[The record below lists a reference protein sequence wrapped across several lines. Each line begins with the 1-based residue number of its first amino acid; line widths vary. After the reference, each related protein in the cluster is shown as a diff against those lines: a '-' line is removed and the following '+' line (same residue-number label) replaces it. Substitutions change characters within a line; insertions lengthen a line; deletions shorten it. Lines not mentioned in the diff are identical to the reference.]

1 MPKFDF
7 YSAWMDP
14 VFYLWAAAAAA
25 ALLTLVYSIR
35 RYLEIKNG
43 SVFEEETA
51 PEAPADPDLLPPLAE
66 QPELPEPAAPEVSVQ
81 ERHAAMET
89 GPGSSRAETFVRGIY
104 EGISGLDA
112 RLRVIESILAK
123 SRLKSDFTIKFL
135 EDMLVDID
143 SLDKPKLKGRI
154 EYLLSDLKK

>member
-1 MPKFDF
+1 MPKFNF

-25 ALLTLVYSIR
+25 ALFMLVYSIR
-35 RYLEIKNG
+35 RYLEIKNA
-43 SVFEEETA
+43 SVFEEEAA
-51 PEAPADPDLLPPLAE
+51 PGALADPDMLPPLAE
-66 QPELPEPAAPEVSVQ
+66 EPDLPEPAALEASRMQRQV
-81 ERHAAMET
+81 EEGA
-89 GPGSSRAETFVRGIY
+89 GSNRAETFVRGIY

-112 RLRVIESILAK
+112 RLRGIESILAK

-135 EDMLVDID
+135 EDMLADID

-154 EYLLSDLKK
+154 EYLISDLKK

>member
-1 MPKFDF
+1 
-7 YSAWMDP
+7 MDP
-14 VFYLWAAAAAA
+14 VFYLWAAAGAA
-25 ALLTLVYSIR
+25 ALFTLVYSIR

-51 PEAPADPDLLPPLAE
+51 PEAPADPDLLPPVAE
-66 QPELPEPAAPEVSVQ
+66 QPELPEPAAPEPSRM
-81 ERHAAMET
+81 ERQMDAGA
-89 GPGSSRAETFVRGIY
+89 GANRAETFVRGIY

-112 RLRVIESILAK
+112 RLRGIESILAK